1 MNLSDKNKEPKNNG
15 KESNP
20 LNITKFDSQTKL
32 EGTLNFFY
40 SDSAIEIETQ
50 EDEEKQKEKE
60 KQIKKW
66 KKSVPLWMKKGQLI
80 NSSIETYDP
89 KKSEHIINLLPK
101 NIQLSLKKL
110 KIKHLFPVQ
119 IESIPLLLQTNSRL
133 TGVKNDICIQA
144 PTGSGK
150 TLAYS
155 LMNRVIVRLRALII
169 LPTRNL
175 ASQTKEVLDCFC
187 QNCDLRVG
195 TLFGSSSIEEEFSQI
210 MNTKIIKN
218 SKSIFKNLDLDI
230 NNNNNN
236 KIINEITDKES
247 ELIKKFVPSNC
258 KVDIIVC
265 TPGRLVE
272 LILRSSLFQDL
283 RFLVVDEADR
293 LISQSYHDWL
303 NRINQI
309 IRKNETNRFKRTI
322 QKILLTATFTKNPS
336 KLSSLELKNPLY
348 IYSSTSLKFRVPDN
362 LTEYLVV
369 AKSSSDKLPLMALL
383 LREIVERK
391 ERCLCFT
398 NSIEESHR
406 LKIFLKH
413 FNHQEFKVTEYSKKL
428 IHSKREKVLE
438 KFLKGEKSILIC
450 SDVMTRGMDFDVKNI
465 INYNNPQRK
474 KTYIHRV
481 GRTSRAGKSGRAYTF
496 VEKEYEEK
504 FMKLLRKIED
514 SQREIKIWGENS
526 DLKLEEIKKE
536 CVAALK
542 ILKTQLV
549 KKRQN
554 YKGNQNVKRRR
565 RINKKK

>member
-1 MNLSDKNKEPKNNG
+1 MNSSENNKEPKNN
-15 KESNP
+15 NP

-50 EDEEKQKEKE
+50 EDKEKEKE
-60 KQIKKW
+60 KQKQIKTW

-89 KKSEHIINLLPK
+89 KKSEHIMGLLPK
-101 NIQLSLKKL
+101 NIQLSLKML
-110 KIKHLFPVQ
+110 KINHLFPVQ

-210 MNTKIIKN
+210 MNTKNIKN
-218 SKSIFKNLDLDI
+218 SKSIFKNLDYDI
-230 NNNNNN
+230 NDNNN
-236 KIINEITDKES
+236 KNIINEITDKES

-272 LILRSSLFQDL
+272 LILRSSMFQDL

-369 AKSSSDKLPLMALL
+369 AESSSDKLPLMALL
-383 LREIVERK
+383 LREIVKRK

-514 SQREIKIWGENS
+514 SQREIKLWAGGS
-526 DLKLEEIKKE
+526 DLKSEDLKKE
-536 CVAALK
+536 CATALK

-554 YKGNQNVKRRR
+554 YQGKQNVKRRR